1 MTMSVKL
8 PLKLEQQLRRRGAAL
23 GQSISTIIR
32 EALSMYP
39 ASRVGSEL
47 SAYALEADLFGHHS
61 GSSDLAT
68 SRKAAAADVWQKK
81 HAARRA

>member
-1 MTMSVKL
+1 
-8 PLKLEQQLRRRGAAL
+8 
-23 GQSISTIIR
+23 
-32 EALSMYP
+32 MYP